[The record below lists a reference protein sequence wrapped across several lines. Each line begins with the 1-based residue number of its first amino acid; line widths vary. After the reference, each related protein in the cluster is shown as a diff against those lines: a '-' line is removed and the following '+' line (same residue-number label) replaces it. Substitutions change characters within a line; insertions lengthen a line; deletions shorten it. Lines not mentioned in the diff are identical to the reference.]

1 MDINTEDKNGIKILM
16 MFLLRKCKHL
26 HFTYDKL
33 KNLRNLRNLQYTKNS
48 VNSPNKKAEC
58 TTE

>member
-1 MDINTEDKNGIKILM
+1 MDINTEDKNVIKIHM

-33 KNLRNLRNLQYTKNS
+33 KNLRNLQYTKNS
-48 VNSPNKKAEC
+48 INSPIKKAKC